1 MTSENAALVVFAVG
15 RDFCGL
21 NLCLQLRGDCV
32 EGIKRA
38 NKPAALSCFC
48 FCYVIDSVHILLFA
62 IAQVM
67 NCFTPCLYTALCW
80 YLFLFVSGSIVR
92 CMYACLRW
100 CVCVRASD
108 LQFLNGKKRKKYIN
122 FHLNRFSFKQ
132 YQM

>member
-1 MTSENAALVVFAVG
+1 MTSENAALAVVAVR

-38 NKPAALSCFC
+38 NKQAALSCFC

-67 NCFTPCLYTALCW
+67 NCYAPCFCRNLRTSSHNVSVDSNRILPE
-80 YLFLFVSGSIVR
+80 FVNKTN
-92 CMYACLRW
+92 Y
-100 CVCVRASD
+100 
-108 LQFLNGKKRKKYIN
+108 
-122 FHLNRFSFKQ
+122 
-132 YQM
+132 